1 VIKKYD
7 IEIYN
12 RWGELIFQSSD
23 ENLGWDGKDKKGN
36 SSGVGTYHYRI
47 QFKDPKE
54 KVTSLSGI
62 IHLIR

>member
-1 VIKKYD
+1 MIKNYD

-12 RWGELIFQSSD
+12 LWGELIFESSD
-23 ENLGWDGKDKKGN
+23 ENLGWNGTDKNGN
-36 SSGVGTYHYRI
+36 PSEIGTYHYHI
-47 QFKDPKE
+47 LFKDPKE